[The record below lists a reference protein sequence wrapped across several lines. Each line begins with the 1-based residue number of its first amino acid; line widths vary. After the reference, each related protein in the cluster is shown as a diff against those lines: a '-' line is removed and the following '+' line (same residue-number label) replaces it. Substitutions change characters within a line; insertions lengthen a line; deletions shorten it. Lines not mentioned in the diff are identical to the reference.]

1 MEEILKTLDSYQ
13 RSKADPD
20 PAPTY
25 DDQTMVHYK
34 YLVRLRNSG
43 VTNMWGA
50 GSYIAKKFKVNDKE
64 ARTILVAWI
73 GTFDLPED
81 EQPKDGR

>member
-1 MEEILKTLDSYQ
+1 MADTTTYEE
-13 RSKADPD
+13 
-20 PAPTY
+20 
-25 DDQTMVHYK
+25 QTMRHYK

-43 VTNMWGA
+43 ATNMWGA
-50 GSYIAKKFKVNDKE
+50 TPYIQRKFKVDDKE
-64 ARTILVAWI
+64 AGNILVAWI